1 MIKVEALVKTY
12 PPGKGNPPVKAVDNI
27 SFEVPKGQL
36 MGLLGPNGAGK
47 TTTIKMLCG
56 LIRPDAGSIY
66 LNKRDLLAQRNP
78 TLAGVSAV
86 LEGNRNIYWR
96 LTTRENLEFFAA
108 LNGLNP
114 KTLEPQIDY
123 YLQFFNLGVKANVEA
138 RQLSR
143 GMQQKLAIAVALI
156 SGSQVVLLDEPTLGL
171 DVQASYEIRQLLKT
185 VVENEGRTIVLTTH
199 DMNVV
204 EDACERVII
213 INEGRIIA
221 DDRIQNL
228 MDLFRVRVY
237 RIVIRGELTIEQR
250 DALQAVPAVVIGP
263 ESPERTSLSVLL
275 EDSRILYEVIGILGS
290 NNSLIESIDQEKN
303 NFERIFLELV
313 EGGVC
318 SA

>member
-1 MIKVEALVKTY
+1 MIKVETLVKTY
-12 PPGKGNPPVKAVDNI
+12 PPSKGNPPVKAVDNI

-36 MGLLGPNGAGK
+36 IGLLGPNGAGK

-56 LIRPDAGSIY
+56 LIRPDGGSIY
-66 LNKRDLLAQRNP
+66 LNNQDLLAHRN
-78 TLAGVSAV
+78 TALAGVSAV

-96 LTTRENLEFFAA
+96 LTTRENLEFFAS

-114 KTLEPQIDY
+114 KTLGSQMDH
-123 YLQFFNLGVKANVEA
+123 YLQFFRLGDKANVEA

-185 VVENEGRTIVLTTH
+185 IVAEEGRTIVLTTH

-204 EDACERVII
+204 EDTCERVII
-213 INEGRIIA
+213 INKGRIIA
-221 DDRIQNL
+221 DDRVRNL

-237 RIVIRGELTIEQR
+237 RIVIRGQLTNEQW
-250 DALQAVPAVVIGP
+250 DALQEIPAVVIES
-263 ESPERTSLSVLL
+263 ESPGQTSLSVRL
-275 EDSRILYEVIGILGS
+275 EDSRILYEIIGILGS
-290 NNSLIESIDQEKN
+290 NNSLIESVDQERN

-318 SA
+318 SG